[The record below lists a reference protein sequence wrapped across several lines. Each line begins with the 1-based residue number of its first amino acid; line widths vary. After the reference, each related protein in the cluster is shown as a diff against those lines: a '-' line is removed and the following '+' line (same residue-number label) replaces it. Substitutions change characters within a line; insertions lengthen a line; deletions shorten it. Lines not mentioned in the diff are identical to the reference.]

1 MDKIMDHEALGALF
15 ELNHDAVVGVK
26 ETKICFAN
34 PAATSLFGLS
44 VGGNA
49 EDLLPAELLDGVSY
63 GATKLRVN
71 ERTAA
76 VSVRRFDDYTL
87 LYLQPTDSS
96 MDRDPFANWLSL
108 RSLSD
113 TLTGTRMA
121 LDALFKYIP
130 PENDPDV
137 AKYASIL
144 YRNYF
149 RLRRLHGH
157 TIAAKSLQDGTLTC
171 ASMLVDLEKTLY
183 ELTDSVSAL
192 TRTLG
197 VEFCFE
203 STGRDFITVGDRDLL
218 EVMVL
223 NLFSNSLLHC
233 ERGGRICV
241 GLRHNNKTGFIISV
255 DDDGSGM
262 NDSALIHAFSG
273 QAPLELSGDHVGI
286 GYGLAIAKG
295 IAEKHGGV
303 LLIDSHA
310 GQGCRVRI
318 SLPRKRPNKTMLNRN
333 DPTYDVRDMSQLLTE
348 LSVVLPTDCYQEKYL
363 D

>member
-26 ETKICFAN
+26 EKKICFAN
-34 PAATSLFGLS
+34 PAAASLFGLS
-44 VGGNA
+44 VGDSA
-49 EDLLPAELLDGVSY
+49 EGLVPEELLDGVSH

-71 ERTAA
+71 DRAAA
-76 VSVRRFDDYTL
+76 VCVRRFDDCTL
-87 LYLQPTDSS
+87 LYLQPVGSS
-96 MDRDPFANWLSL
+96 ADRDPFANWLSL

-130 PENDPDV
+130 PEADPDV
-137 AKYASIL
+137 AKYASVL

-149 RLRRLHGH
+149 RLRRLHSH
-157 TIAAKSLQDGTLTC
+157 TIAAKSLQDGTLPC
-171 ASMLVDLEKTLY
+171 ASALVDLERTLY

-192 TRTLG
+192 TASLG
-197 VEFCFE
+197 VELRFE

-218 EVMVL
+218 EIMVL

-233 ERGGRICV
+233 ERGGHISV
-241 GLRHNNKTGFIISV
+241 GLRHNNKTGFILSV
-255 DDDGSGM
+255 DDDGCGM

-273 QAPLELSGDHVGI
+273 QAPLELTGDHVGI

-318 SLPRKRPNKTMLNRN
+318 SLPRKRPDKTMLNCS
-333 DPTYDVRDMSQLLTE
+333 DPIYDVRDMSQLLME